1 MQLLLKA
8 LEASP
13 FFIKPNIHEFQ
24 GTFNCQ
30 INNIEELDKAAQDI
44 IRKYGLGLICISMGA
59 DGAYIGSL
67 DGAYT
72 CIDVQVDVRSIQG
85 AGDSMVAGICTAV
98 QRGLP
103 LPDILRYGVTA
114 SGASISR
121 EGSQMCTLEDFQAL
135 LTQDINIRKVR

>member
-1 MQLLLKA
+1 
-8 LEASP
+8 
-13 FFIKPNIHEFQ
+13 
-24 GTFNCQ
+24 
-30 INNIEELDKAAQDI
+30 
-44 IRKYGLGLICISMGA
+44 MGA

-72 CIDVQVDVRSIQG
+72 CNAVKVDVRSIQG

-103 LPDILRYGVTA
+103 LQDILRYGVTA

-135 LTQDINIRKVR
+135 LSQDINIRKVR